1 MIEHKDLPSPQRD
14 IIDDLIAD
22 LSPVRPIRPLD
33 GMALTVAMTVLASLL
48 VAMTLGVRS
57 DLMAGDVH
65 RMFFVRA
72 GMLLLVGLTAGYA
85 AIASA
90 RPKVGMRRSHRWWLG
105 AVAIASL
112 LPIAAIATL
121 VRYGPVP
128 ISVFAPAV
136 GAECLTVS
144 GLCALIVGTAMTLWL
159 RRGAPTS
166 PERAGWLVGLASG
179 GLGAAAYSICCPFN
193 SVIYVGT
200 WYSLAVILCA
210 FVGRLAVPRLLRW

>member
-1 MIEHKDLPSPQRD
+1 MHESRDLSSPGRNT
-14 IIDDLIAD
+14 IDELIAD
-22 LSPVRPIRPLD
+22 LSPVRPIRPVD
-33 GMALTVAMTVLASLL
+33 GMMLAVSMTMLASLG

-57 DLMAGDVH
+57 DLIAGDVH

-72 GMLLLVGLTAGYA
+72 GLLLLVGLSAGYA
-85 AIASA
+85 AVASA
-90 RPKVGMRRSHRWWLG
+90 RPKVGARRPRRWWL
-105 AVAIASL
+105 ASIAIALL
-112 LPIAAIATL
+112 LPLSALATL

-166 PERAGWLVGLASG
+166 PVRAGWLVGLASG

-193 SVIYVGT
+193 SVVYVGT
-200 WYSLAVILCA
+200 WYSLAVVLCA
-210 FVGRLAVPRLLRW
+210 IVGRLAVPRLLRW